1 MYIFVIIT
9 ILSVAF
15 GTSTIAYTTGA
26 DQIDRYYKQNTAD
39 NARNFASMV
48 DGDFLRELR
57 RAAESEEFQAIRNQ
71 AEENDDE
78 APVEQYLR
86 EKGLWDRYSDTRD
99 RITAYLE
106 NMKGIKYLY
115 IVAHGDKNA
124 EHDMYLVDDKENPIY
139 ETGYYEEREA
149 ELRGVDIANLPEPT
163 ISHGDWGWL
172 CSDFKPVF
180 DSDGKCVCIVGCD
193 IGMDDVM
200 AERQRL
206 LLILVAGV
214 LIFTYTGTDSLLLND
229 VPVLPGA
236 YQVMLQSSVLK
247 SRNGQP
253 VYYSTIITPL
263 HSMTDE
269 MKKFTPSE
277 NLSYQ
282 EAGVI
287 DLNIKSH
294 DEINEIYQGI
304 RDMQIHIIDYL
315 KDKQKAEK
323 DLRHKDEQID
333 QLSIETYKD
342 ALTGV
347 GNKAAYLKRVGEL
360 NRQQTSENL
369 EYAIVMVDINNLK
382 AINDEHGHRAGDQYI
397 KGCCHMICE
406 VFKHSPVYRIGG
418 DEFAVLLQGSDY
430 VNRKELCEQL
440 RADYER
446 TSAQR
451 DFSPWLRYSAAVGM
465 AEKAA
470 DDNSV
475 ELVFRRADEAMYRDK
490 VRIKKQYGQQP
501 R

>member
-214 LIFTYTGTDSLLLND
+214 LIFTS
-229 VPVLPGA
+229 VVLTA
-236 YQVMLQSSVLK
+236 AFVFINKAIV
-247 SRNGQP
+247 
-253 VYYSTIITPL
+253 TPL

-304 RDMQIHIIDYL
+304 RDMQIHSIDYL

-430 VNRKELCEQL
+430 VNRKELCQQL

-451 DFSPWLRYSAAVGM
+451 DVSPWLRYSAAVGM

>member
-214 LIFTYTGTDSLLLND
+214 LIFTS
-229 VPVLPGA
+229 VVLTA
-236 YQVMLQSSVLK
+236 AFVFINK
-247 SRNGQP
+247 
-253 VYYSTIITPL
+253 TIVTPL

-418 DEFAVLLQGSDY
+418 DEFTVLLQDSDY

-451 DFSPWLRYSAAVGM
+451 DVSPWLRYSAAVGM

>member
-149 ELRGVDIANLPEPT
+149 ELRGVDISNLPEPT

-214 LIFTYTGTDSLLLND
+214 LIFTS
-229 VPVLPGA
+229 VVLTA
-236 YQVMLQSSVLK
+236 AFVFINK
-247 SRNGQP
+247 
-253 VYYSTIITPL
+253 TIVTPL

-418 DEFAVLLQGSDY
+418 DEFAVLLQDSDY

-451 DFSPWLRYSAAVGM
+451 DVSPWLRYSAAVGM

>member
-214 LIFTYTGTDSLLLND
+214 LIFTS
-229 VPVLPGA
+229 VVLTA
-236 YQVMLQSSVLK
+236 AFVFINKAIV
-247 SRNGQP
+247 
-253 VYYSTIITPL
+253 TPL

-304 RDMQIHIIDYL
+304 RDMQIHIRPA
-315 KDKQKAEK
+315 QHR
-323 DLRHKDEQID
+323 DL
-333 QLSIETYKD
+333 
-342 ALTGV
+342 
-347 GNKAAYLKRVGEL
+347 
-360 NRQQTSENL
+360 
-369 EYAIVMVDINNLK
+369 
-382 AINDEHGHRAGDQYI
+382 
-397 KGCCHMICE
+397 
-406 VFKHSPVYRIGG
+406 
-418 DEFAVLLQGSDY
+418 
-430 VNRKELCEQL
+430 
-440 RADYER
+440 
-446 TSAQR
+446 
-451 DFSPWLRYSAAVGM
+451 
-465 AEKAA
+465 
-470 DDNSV
+470 
-475 ELVFRRADEAMYRDK
+475 
-490 VRIKKQYGQQP
+490 
-501 R
+501 

>member
-1 MYIFVIIT
+1 MKEEKKRFSIRFKMYIFVIIT
-9 ILSVAF
+9 ILSVAI
-15 GTSTIAYTTGA
+15 GTSTITYNTGA
-26 DQIDRYYKQNTAD
+26 HQIDRYFKQNTAD

-57 RAAESEEFQAIRNQ
+57 SVAASEEFQAIRNQ

-78 APVEQYLR
+78 APIEAYLR

-99 RITAYLE
+99 RITEYLE
-106 NMKGIKYLY
+106 NMQGIKYLY
-115 IVAHGDKNA
+115 IVAHGDKDA
-124 EHDMYLVDDKENPIY
+124 EYDMYLVDDKENPIY

-163 ISHGDWGWL
+163 ISNGDWGWL
-172 CSDFKPVF
+172 CSDFKPVYA
-180 DSDGKCVCIVGCD
+180 SDGECVCIVGCD

-200 AERQRL
+200 AERQHLMRML
-206 LLILVAGV
+206 AVGA
-214 LIFTYTGTDSLLLND
+214 LIFT
-229 VPVLPGA
+229 
-236 YQVMLQSSVLK
+236 SVILAAAFVFIN
-247 SRNGQP
+247 R
-253 VYYSTIITPL
+253 TIVTPL

-277 NLSYQ
+277 KLSYQ

-287 DLNIKSH
+287 DLDIKSR

-304 RDMQIHIIDYL
+304 RNMQIHIIDYL
-315 KDKQKAEK
+315 KDKQKAEM

-333 QLSIETYKD
+333 QLSMETYKD

-347 GNKAAYLKRVGEL
+347 GNKAAYLKRISEL
-360 NRQQTSENL
+360 NRQQATENL
-369 EYAIVMVDINNLK
+369 EYAMVMVDINNLK

-406 VFKHSPVYRIGG
+406 VFKRSPIYRIGG
-418 DEFAVLLQGSDY
+418 DEFAVLLLNSDY

-440 RADYER
+440 KADYER

-451 DFSPWLRYSAAVGM
+451 DVSPWLRYSAAVGM
-465 AEKAA
+465 AERAA
-470 DDNSV
+470 DDNSA

-490 VRIKKQYGQQP
+490 VRIKKQLGQLP

>member
-214 LIFTYTGTDSLLLND
+214 LIFTS
-229 VPVLPGA
+229 VVLTA
-236 YQVMLQSSVLK
+236 AFVFINKAIV
-247 SRNGQP
+247 
-253 VYYSTIITPL
+253 TPL

-418 DEFAVLLQGSDY
+418 DEFAVLLQDSDY

-451 DFSPWLRYSAAVGM
+451 DVSPWLRYSAAVGM

>member
-115 IVAHGDKNA
+115 IVAHGDMNA
-124 EHDMYLVDDKENPIY
+124 EYDMYLVDDKENPIY

-214 LIFTYTGTDSLLLND
+214 LIFTS
-229 VPVLPGA
+229 VVLTA
-236 YQVMLQSSVLK
+236 AFVFINK
-247 SRNGQP
+247 
-253 VYYSTIITPL
+253 TIVTPL

-360 NRQQTSENL
+360 NRQQASENL

-418 DEFAVLLQGSDY
+418 DEFAVLLQDSDY
-430 VNRKELCEQL
+430 VNRKKLCEQL

-451 DFSPWLRYSAAVGM
+451 DVSPWLRYSAAVGM

-475 ELVFRRADEAMYRDK
+475 EFVFRRADEAMYRDK

>member
-1 MYIFVIIT
+1 MNKEKKFFSIRLKMYIFVIIT

-214 LIFTYTGTDSLLLND
+214 LIFTS
-229 VPVLPGA
+229 VVLTA
-236 YQVMLQSSVLK
+236 AFVFINK
-247 SRNGQP
+247 
-253 VYYSTIITPL
+253 TIVTPL

-418 DEFAVLLQGSDY
+418 DEFTVLLQDSDY

-451 DFSPWLRYSAAVGM
+451 DVSPWLRYSAAVGM

>member
-124 EHDMYLVDDKENPIY
+124 EYDMYLVDDKENPIY

-214 LIFTYTGTDSLLLND
+214 LIFTS
-229 VPVLPGA
+229 VVLTA
-236 YQVMLQSSVLK
+236 AFVFINKAIV
-247 SRNGQP
+247 
-253 VYYSTIITPL
+253 TPL

-418 DEFAVLLQGSDY
+418 DEFAVLLQGLDY

-451 DFSPWLRYSAAVGM
+451 DVSPWLRYSAAVGM

>member
-149 ELRGVDIANLPEPT
+149 ELRGVDISNLPEPT

-214 LIFTYTGTDSLLLND
+214 LIFTS
-229 VPVLPGA
+229 VVLTA
-236 YQVMLQSSVLK
+236 AFVFINK
-247 SRNGQP
+247 
-253 VYYSTIITPL
+253 TIVTPL

-360 NRQQTSENL
+360 NRQQASENL

-418 DEFAVLLQGSDY
+418 DEFAVLLQGLDY

-446 TSAQR
+446 TGAQR
-451 DFSPWLRYSAAVGM
+451 DASPWLRYSAAVGM

>member
-1 MYIFVIIT
+1 MRSKFGIEAFTLKEEKKRFSIRFKMYIFVIIT
-9 ILSVAF
+9 ILSVAI
-15 GTSTIAYTTGA
+15 GTSTITYNTGA
-26 DQIDRYYKQNTAD
+26 HQIDRYFKQNTAD

-57 RAAESEEFQAIRNQ
+57 SVAASEEFQAIRNQ

-78 APVEQYLR
+78 APIEAYLR

-99 RITAYLE
+99 RITEYLE
-106 NMKGIKYLY
+106 NMQGIKYLY
-115 IVAHGDKNA
+115 IVAHGDKDA
-124 EHDMYLVDDKENPIY
+124 EYDMYLVDDKENPIY

-163 ISHGDWGWL
+163 ISNGDWGWL
-172 CSDFKPVF
+172 CSDFKPVYA
-180 DSDGKCVCIVGCD
+180 SDGECVCIVGCD

-200 AERQRL
+200 AERQHLMRML
-206 LLILVAGV
+206 AVGA
-214 LIFTYTGTDSLLLND
+214 LIFT
-229 VPVLPGA
+229 
-236 YQVMLQSSVLK
+236 SVILAAAFVFIN
-247 SRNGQP
+247 R
-253 VYYSTIITPL
+253 TIVTPL

-277 NLSYQ
+277 KLSYQ

-287 DLNIKSH
+287 DLDIKSR

-304 RDMQIHIIDYL
+304 RNMQIHIIDYL
-315 KDKQKAEK
+315 KDKQKAEM

-333 QLSIETYKD
+333 QLSMETYKD

-347 GNKAAYLKRVGEL
+347 GNKAAYLKRISEL
-360 NRQQTSENL
+360 NRQQATENL
-369 EYAIVMVDINNLK
+369 EYAMVMVDINNLK

-406 VFKHSPVYRIGG
+406 VFKRSPIYRIGG
-418 DEFAVLLQGSDY
+418 DEFAVLLLNSDY

-440 RADYER
+440 KADYER

-451 DFSPWLRYSAAVGM
+451 DVSPWLRYSAAVGM
-465 AEKAA
+465 AERAA
-470 DDNSV
+470 DDNSA

-490 VRIKKQYGQQP
+490 VRIKKQLGQLP

>member
-1 MYIFVIIT
+1 MNKEKKFFSIRLKMYIFVIIT

-214 LIFTYTGTDSLLLND
+214 LIFTS
-229 VPVLPGA
+229 VVLTA
-236 YQVMLQSSVLK
+236 AFVFINK
-247 SRNGQP
+247 
-253 VYYSTIITPL
+253 TIVTPL

-418 DEFAVLLQGSDY
+418 DEFTVLLQDSDY

-451 DFSPWLRYSAAVGM
+451 DVSPWLRYSAAVGM

-490 VRIKKQYGQQP
+490 VRIKKQLGQLP

>member
-214 LIFTYTGTDSLLLND
+214 LIFTS
-229 VPVLPGA
+229 VVLTA
-236 YQVMLQSSVLK
+236 AFVFINKAIV
-247 SRNGQP
+247 
-253 VYYSTIITPL
+253 TPL

-430 VNRKELCEQL
+430 VNRKELCQQL

-451 DFSPWLRYSAAVGM
+451 DVSPWLRYSAAVGM